1 MHKNIV
7 ELSHNRCNTS
17 GAHLS
22 LIRTVTDGRL
32 IQEWKYTNTN
42 TQIQIQKYKYTNT
55 NTQIRLT
62 LLGTVEINKYK
73 YTNTHTKIQIH
84 KYTNT
89 FFSDKNCDRWQVDKR

>member
-7 ELSHNRCNTS
+7 ELSHNRGNTS

-42 TQIQIQKYKYTNT
+42 TQIQIHKYKNTNTQTQIQIHKYKYTNT
-55 NTQIRLT
+55 NTQI
-62 LLGTVEINKYK
+62 
-73 YTNTHTKIQIH
+73 QIH
-84 KYTNT
+84 K
-89 FFSDKNCDRWQVDKR
+89 